1 MKRTT
6 WVLLIIL
13 IITIG
18 VYLLIKH
25 QAGLSD
31 GEVNETPVT
40 STYLGQETDAILI
53 SIRMVDNNHHI
64 LEMGRKQDG
73 FWEISLPIPGT
84 ADQSLAS
91 QAETQLA
98 ALQIVSSIGKV
109 TSLEDFGL
117 TLPAYSIKLAYSN
130 GVEHKLDVGDQSTI
144 GSGYYIRLDDGDVFV
159 VGLYSIDAVLNLI
172 NNPPYPPT
180 NTPTLIPEQAT
191 PTANQELPSDAPGTG
206 QPTHS

>member
-6 WVLLIIL
+6 WILLIIL

-25 QAGLSD
+25 QADISD
-31 GEVNETPVT
+31 GEGSETPVA
-40 STYLGQETDAILI
+40 STYLGQESDAILI
-53 SIRMVDNNHHI
+53 SIRMYDNNHHV
-64 LEMGRKQDG
+64 LEMQRSQDG
-73 FWEISLPIPGT
+73 FWEINLPVPGT
-84 ADQSLAS
+84 ADQSLATK
-91 QAETQLA
+91 AETQLA

-109 TSLEDFGL
+109 SSLDDFGL
-117 TLPAYSIKLAYSN
+117 TFPAYSIILAYSN

-180 NTPTLIPEQAT
+180 NTPTLTPEQAT

-206 QPTHS
+206 QPTPS